1 LSRFCTRKA
10 LAISNKIFQAD
21 KSSHFGYKSAME
33 IIKDTKTLSDVCAK
47 CAEHSFCTV
56 DTEFLRESTFW
67 PILCLVQMASPEG
80 EWIIDVKAEGMDL
93 SPLFELMANKQVM
106 KVFHAARQDVE
117 IVYNLAGLIPTPIFD
132 TQVAAMVC
140 GFGDS
145 ISYDQLV
152 FKITGNSLDKSS
164 RFTDWSKRPLSEKQL
179 NYALADVTH
188 LRDVYLSLKANLEE
202 QDRAHWVTEEME
214 ILTSPETYDIPPEN
228 AWKRLKMRARKPREL
243 AIMKEVAKWREETA
257 RANNVPRG
265 RVIRDDAIY
274 DVCSR
279 APSSMQK
286 LSELRGLSRGFDKN
300 RYGQGLLNAIAT
312 AKEIPDEKLPK
323 LPRPRQAPEGCQ
335 AATEMLKVL
344 LKVTVEKYGVAAKII
359 ATVDDLE
366 KIAADDKADVAAL
379 KGWRKELFGRQALD
393 LKNGRIALGYR
404 DRAVQ
409 IIKTGG

>member
-1 LSRFCTRKA
+1 
-10 LAISNKIFQAD
+10 
-21 KSSHFGYKSAME
+21 ME
-33 IIKDTKTLSDVCAK
+33 IITDTETLSKACAK

-67 PILCLVQMASPEG
+67 PILCLVQMACAED
-80 EWIIDVKAEGMDL
+80 EWIIDVQAKDIDL
-93 SPLFELMANKQVM
+93 APFFELMANKNVV

-117 IVYNLAGLIPTPIFD
+117 IIYHLGDLIPNPIFD

-140 GFGDS
+140 GYGDS

-152 FKITGNSLDKSS
+152 FKITQTSLDKSS

-179 NYALADVTH
+179 TYALADVTH

-202 QDRAHWVTEEME
+202 QNRAHWVAEEME
-214 ILTSPETYDIPPEN
+214 ILTSPVTYDMPPED

-243 AIMKEVAKWREETA
+243 AILKEVAKWREETA
-257 RANNVPRG
+257 RANDVPRG

-274 DVCSR
+274 DICTR
-279 APSSMQK
+279 APSNIQQ

-300 RYGQGLLNAIAT
+300 RYGEKLLEAIMR
-312 AKEIPDEKLPK
+312 AKDIPDDELERI
-323 LPRPRQAPEGCQ
+323 PRPKQAPEGCQ

-344 LKVTVEKYGVAAKII
+344 LKVIVEKYGVAAKII

-366 KIAADDKADVAAL
+366 KIAADDKADVSAL
-379 KGWRKELFGRQALD
+379 KGWRKELFGNMALD
-393 LKNGRIALGYR
+393 LKNGRIALGYK
-404 DRAVQ
+404 DRSVQ
-409 IIKTGG
+409 IINTGQ